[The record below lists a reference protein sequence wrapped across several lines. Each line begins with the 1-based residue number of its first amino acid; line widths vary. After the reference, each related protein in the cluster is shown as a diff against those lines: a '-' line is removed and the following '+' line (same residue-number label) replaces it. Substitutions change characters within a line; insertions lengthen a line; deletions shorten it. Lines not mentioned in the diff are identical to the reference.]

1 MDSKEITPKGALDE
15 LCDLATPNGDCL
27 NYVIGLSGIILKA
40 LDRLELLEK
49 ENQELKE
56 KISKFEKPILYMCR
70 DRRSREL
77 ERLRLLELVNTYNVP
92 ILLNDFETVKELEKL
107 KKVIEI
113 LKEKANIRL
122 HILTNTD
129 GSKIYEIEF
138 IFTYYSTIHEIT
150 QQEYDLLKEVL
161 ESV

>member
-1 MDSKEITPKGALDE
+1 MSKEMTPKEALQMIQDN
-15 LCDLATPNGDCL
+15 LTPRVL
-27 NYVIGLSGIILKA
+27 GIFPVEFHIVKEA

-49 ENQELKE
+49 ENQDLKE

-113 LKEKANIRL
+113 IK
-122 HILTNTD
+122 
-129 GSKIYEIEF
+129 SKNVDIFFLRNNCEFDFKKYNYEIKDNTMQYCYEDCL
-138 IFTYYSTIHEIT
+138 SLT

-161 ESV
+161 E